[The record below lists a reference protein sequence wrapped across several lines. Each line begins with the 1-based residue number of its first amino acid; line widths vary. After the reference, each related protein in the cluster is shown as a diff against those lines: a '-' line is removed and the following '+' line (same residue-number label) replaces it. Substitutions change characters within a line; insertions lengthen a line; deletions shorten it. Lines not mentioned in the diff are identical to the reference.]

1 MPHKKNPVAKN
12 LCHIHDKADINCI
25 LCFPDEKEYRV
36 TVKEVHHQDYL
47 IFAESAKEARALV
60 AKGEGEIDEA
70 AFFYAN
76 TLHPDT
82 FYVELAE

>member
-1 MPHKKNPVAKN
+1 MPHTKNKN
-12 LCHIHDKADINCI
+12 LCHIHDKAYRHCI
-25 LCFPDEKEYRV
+25 LCFPDKKEYRV

-47 IFAESAKEARALV
+47 IKASSPEEARRLV
-60 AKGEGEIDEA
+60 AKGEGEIDEG

-82 FYVELAE
+82 FCIIEEE